1 MNFIIQEIKNQ
12 NKISSIKFIINSI
25 ENPLTLYLLEL
36 TEVEFQKISEEQ
48 KILINFENLANYI
61 LNLLNLCKKNINHS
75 AHIFVNE
82 SPEVI
87 FLIEEKIKQKINENI
102 KIIFRK
108 ANDEEIKNYMNKIY
122 LELRQNFSE
131 IYTILNEQ
139 NIKIDKLNKENALL
153 SENIK
158 IVENEK
164 NETINKLMNEKNK
177 EINDI
182 KDNYIKEDKTK
193 FENNE
198 IEKKNL
204 VEKYENK
211 ISELENKI
219 KILSQNF
226 HNLEE
231 SNSKNNILKNDL
243 EEKYKSMTLELDT
256 IKNENNKIKTEND
269 QLNKQNMNIIK
280 SNEELKS
287 MNNILKQEIE
297 ESQKNNF
304 DMNIVIDNLK
314 KQLNSNE
321 MNIKSLNNQNLNLN
335 EKMEILKN
343 EIIKGNSII
352 EKLEL
357 DLKNKKSK
365 LKAIKQTV
373 DTQEQLIKQKENKIL
388 IQDKALDDM
397 RIEKEIKEKQ
407 IIELKHKVNEYVNQ
421 LKETEKLLEEN
432 KKMIL
437 FLNKNITDITAAP
450 FESRTQKQDEF
461 INKYND
467 NISGSGTL
475 FQEHDNSIDYKYK
488 TFNTDLQNNNNYLE
502 DDLLALPETNLCNYK
517 LSGQLGGTMDKYI
530 TKKNFYNTDNL
541 NGIYGEYYYDNNSI
555 LKYKYGNND
564 KNLNYEEAKYNIMEE
579 YQENNKTNKLK
590 ISENSE
596 I

>member
-177 EINDI
+177 EINEI

-219 KILSQNF
+219 KILSQNS

-231 SNSKNNILKNDL
+231 SNNKNNILKNDL

-388 IQDKALDDM
+388 IQDKALDD
-397 RIEKEIKEKQ
+397 I
-407 IIELKHKVNEYVNQ
+407 
-421 LKETEKLLEEN
+421 
-432 KKMIL
+432 

-450 FESRTQKQDEF
+450 FEARTQKQDEF